1 MCFFKV
7 RCYVVMMKC
16 YVLFLNLIIL
26 LRFWHC
32 FLVLHFLRNNPL
44 CTFLMAILLHPF
56 RLQLLPLLLF
66 SPPFL
71 ANILQGIRE
80 VKDALFIEFLLLGD
94 PTIFILVEIKKKR
107 KKLQTHKCFSQ
118 KSVDNYLFH
127 PSLNLLTFLEKFMV
141 NTILK

>member
-1 MCFFKV
+1 
-7 RCYVVMMKC
+7 
-16 YVLFLNLIIL
+16 
-26 LRFWHC
+26 
-32 FLVLHFLRNNPL
+32 
-44 CTFLMAILLHPF
+44 MAILLHPF

-127 PSLNLLTFLEKFMV
+127 PSLNLLTFLEKFMEMLYIIFRKV
-141 NTILK
+141 EKQPSTAVTVLSEAYEESRPAKKPNRPPRRGAR